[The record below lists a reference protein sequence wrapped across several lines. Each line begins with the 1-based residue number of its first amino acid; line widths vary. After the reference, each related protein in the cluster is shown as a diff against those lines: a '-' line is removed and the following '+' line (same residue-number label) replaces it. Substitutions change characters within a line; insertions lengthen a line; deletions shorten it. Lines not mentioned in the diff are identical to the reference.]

1 MECKK
6 RLSNLKLFLNKVIG
20 LDEAVTYT
28 VLARLIQGLGGI
40 ISVLFIA
47 NYLGKGEQGYFYTFN
62 SILAL
67 QVFFELGITTIITQ
81 FTSKYFAQLTL
92 TADGYIEGE
101 ERNKSYVAS
110 LLHFSIKWF
119 LFASLGVFVFLSIV
133 GYYFFKIN
141 NREFSTINW
150 QSPWLLTTFSTSII
164 LLSAPV
170 LAFLEGIGQ
179 VSFASKLRF
188 YQYTSQL
195 ALFFFLLI
203 LDTRLY
209 ARPISVICSV
219 GIVFLGIRF
228 SKYFM
233 ILKRLWRSRGEFS
246 INYRNDIFPFQWK
259 ISLSW
264 LSGYLIYQLF
274 NPVIFAYEGAEM
286 AGKMGMTL
294 TVTNGILT
302 IAMSWINTKVPSW
315 SNLIAT
321 KQYKKLDKNFYITN
335 LQSFFIC
342 LLGILIFLSII
353 FMMKLYHI
361 EYLYRFLDF
370 RYIIVLGAVTLGNL
384 LISSLALYLRCHL
397 KEPLLNM
404 SLVIGILTALS
415 TLLLGKYYGMSG
427 VFYSYAIIILLI
439 SLPWTYFVFI
449 KNKKEWH

>member
-1 MECKK
+1 MSTCTSKEV
-6 RLSNLKLFLNKVIG
+6 SQHG

-321 KQYKKLDKNFYITN
+321 KEYKK
-335 LQSFFIC
+335 
-342 LLGILIFLSII
+342 
-353 FMMKLYHI
+353 
-361 EYLYRFLDF
+361 
-370 RYIIVLGAVTLGNL
+370 
-384 LISSLALYLRCHL
+384 
-397 KEPLLNM
+397 
-404 SLVIGILTALS
+404 
-415 TLLLGKYYGMSG
+415 
-427 VFYSYAIIILLI
+427 
-439 SLPWTYFVFI
+439 
-449 KNKKEWH
+449 